1 MAAAPALSAQRYWRD
16 NLYPYVFYST
26 VDGLGAAF
34 HYGRT
39 SPLSFVERP
48 EPSYASLSLDAGA
61 STRGSRF
68 VVADAQ
74 APAWWAGWR
83 ARLTLVA
90 ARDNRLG
97 YYGLGNDAPYF
108 ADSVRLAGAYFYRV
122 SRTRLMARATVQRRL
137 VGPIRILVGGTL
149 ARTNFRVL
157 PGSSVFRRD
166 LATGT
171 VDPGTVPF
179 TDKVVR
185 AGVVL
190 DTRDNEVDPHAGV
203 FVEALFASGTGY
215 TRRTGHARLHV
226 HPLQKLV
233 VAGRLGAEGMGGTPP
248 LAALQEMESSE
259 RPFGAVGGY
268 RSLRGYY
275 DGRFAGPGKLIG
287 GLEARY
293 ALLWIPSL
301 VEVKLVAF
309 YDAGRVF
316 GPGEAVRLTTTGLH
330 RAGGAEVAVR
340 LLRNSLIV
348 IGYGRG
354 REGGQVLFGTSW
366 SY

>member
-1 MAAAPALSAQRYWRD
+1 
-16 NLYPYVFYST
+16 
-26 VDGLGAAF
+26 
-34 HYGRT
+34 
-39 SPLSFVERP
+39 
-48 EPSYASLSLDAGA
+48 
-61 STRGSRF
+61 
-68 VVADAQ
+68 
-74 APAWWAGWR
+74 
-83 ARLTLVA
+83 A

-157 PGSSVFRRD
+157 PGSSGFRRD
-166 LATGT
+166 
-171 VDPGTVPF
+171 
-179 TDKVVR
+179 R
-185 AGVVL
+185 
-190 DTRDNEVDPHAGV
+190 DT
-203 FVEALFASGTGY
+203 
-215 TRRTGHARLHV
+215 
-226 HPLQKLV
+226 
-233 VAGRLGAEGMGGTPP
+233 
-248 LAALQEMESSE
+248 
-259 RPFGAVGGY
+259 GAVGGY

-316 GPGEAVRLTTTGLH
+316 GPGEAVRLTTPAST
-330 RAGGAEVAVR
+330 AQVAPR
-340 LLRNSLIV
+340 SRCACCAIHS
-348 IGYGRG
+348 
-354 REGGQVLFGTSW
+354 
-366 SY
+366 